1 MRQGRKATGLL
12 DSRVALV
19 KGGPVFFITINMN
32 TPAPMIRLT
41 TQRKIILEELTKLKT
56 NPTVPD
62 LYEMVR
68 KRVPRISLATLYR
81 NLDLLADNGMI
92 QKIEVGGTPKRFEA
106 ITKPHYH
113 IRCSCCG
120 KVEDM
125 DVPVTDDLIKAAA
138 KNCLYQMQ
146 GHRVEF
152 TGVCPDCQQNQE
164 ITTIQ

>member
-1 MRQGRKATGLL
+1 
-12 DSRVALV
+12 
-19 KGGPVFFITINMN
+19 MN
-32 TPAPMIRLT
+32 TPAPMKRLT
-41 TQRKIILEELTKLKT
+41 TQRQIILEELTKLKS
-56 NPTVPD
+56 NPTVTD

-81 NLDLLADNGMI
+81 NLELMADNGI
-92 QKIEVGGTPKRFEA
+92 ILKIEVGGTPKRFEA

-125 DVPVTDDLIKAAA
+125 DVPVNDDLIKAAA
-138 KNCLYQMQ
+138 KSSLYQIQ

-152 TGVCPDCQQNQE
+152 NGVCPDCQKSQKA
-164 ITTIQ
+164 TAIQ